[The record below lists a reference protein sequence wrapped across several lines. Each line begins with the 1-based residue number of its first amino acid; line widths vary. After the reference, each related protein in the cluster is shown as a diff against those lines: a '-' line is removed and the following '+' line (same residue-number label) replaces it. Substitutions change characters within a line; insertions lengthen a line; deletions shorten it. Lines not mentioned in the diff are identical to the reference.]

1 MNVSMNESGGID
13 ITDMDV
19 EQVSLLVYAL
29 KESPNQVFMDDPEL
43 SRMFKLLALLQ
54 SEVFQD
60 MTSGKIDF
68 SQFKEVE

>member
-19 EQVSLLVYAL
+19 DQVSLLVYAL

>member
-1 MNVSMNESGGID
+1 MNISMNESGGID

-19 EQVSLLVYAL
+19 DQVSLLVYAL

-60 MTSGKIDF
+60 ITSGKIDF